1 MLELTISGFLAF
13 LGSGLFVLGYIS
25 NNNIFP
31 ESLSVEEEKVYVQK
45 MQNGDEE
52 AKNIL
57 IEHNLRLVA
66 HVCKKYNNTNIDQDD
81 LISIGSIGLIK
92 GINSYNPEKS
102 IKLSTYISK
111 CIDNEILMYLRSNKK
126 TSSEVYLEDPIGKDK
141 DDNTVR
147 LGEVLE
153 NNDKPIEEEVDL
165 KMKISKLY
173 EKIKKVLKN
182 RERTIIELR
191 FGLNGKEPKT
201 QKEIAENLGISRSY
215 VSRIETKAIGKLAK
229 EIKEWVSMGTSLV
242 WHDNVKKERP
252 NW

>member
-1 MLELTISGFLAF
+1 MLEITISGFLAF

-25 NNNIFP
+25 NNCLFP
-31 ESLSVEEEKVYVQK
+31 ESLSQEEEKMYVKK
-45 MQNGDEE
+45 MREGDQD

-66 HVCKKYNNTNIDQDD
+66 HVCKKYNNTNVDQDD

-126 TSSEVYLEDPIGKDK
+126 TNSEVYLEDPIGKDK

-201 QKEIAENLGISRSY
+201 QKEIAKDMGISRSY

-229 EIKEWVSMGTSLV
+229 EIKE
-242 WHDNVKKERP
+242 
-252 NW
+252 

>member
-25 NNNIFP
+25 NNNLFP
-31 ESLSVEEEKVYVQK
+31 ESLSAEEEKMYVKK
-45 MQNGDEE
+45 MREGDQD

-66 HVCKKYNNTNIDQDD
+66 HVCKKYNNTNVDQDD

-126 TSSEVYLEDPIGKDK
+126 TNSEVYLEDPIGKDK

-191 FGLNGKEPKT
+191 FWLNGKEPKT
-201 QKEIAENLGISRSY
+201 QKEIAKNLGISRSY

-229 EIKEWVSMGTSLV
+229 EIKE
-242 WHDNVKKERP
+242 
-252 NW
+252 